1 MMSKWARWRLKSPAS
16 RLFTQPF
23 IQGADNK
30 KSKLRVTGLCAGN
43 SPVTGEF
50 PAQRASNVENVS
62 IWWRHHDIGGS
73 QCQRTDLLTKIS
85 QTCIGIR
92 TWISNCIHIKHWGVI
107 SRPFSNLNGILIIKS
122 QLNFR
127 HRWVIIFQI
136 HLMWLT
142 MHSLVGQNIAFPM
155 MWEAVTSL

>member
-16 RLFTQPF
+16 RLFTKPF
-23 IQGADNK
+23 IQGADQK
-30 KSKLRVTGLCAGN
+30 KTSQLRVTGLCAGN

-50 PAQRASNVENVS
+50 HAQRASDVENVS

-73 QCQRTDLLTKIS
+73 QSQGTHLLTKII

-92 TWISNCIHIKHWGVI
+92 TWISDYSHIKHWDLI
-107 SRPFSNLNGILIIKS
+107 ARPFSNLNGLLIIKS

-127 HRWVIIFQI
+127 HRWVITFQI
-136 HLMWLT
+136 HLMWLST
-142 MHSLVGQNIAFPM
+142 HSLVGNCPSRALP
-155 MWEAVTSL
+155 